1 MIRFYLHV
9 RVSQAPFYALF
20 YHQHAVHLW
29 KSLLF
34 KESDALNSVGK
45 LEKILLWF
53 TAALEI

>member
-45 LEKILLWF
+45 LEKILL
-53 TAALEI
+53 